1 MKFYVRSFIG
11 LFVFF
16 AALAA
21 FEYSLYQMLQVGT
34 CASGGPYVSA
44 RQCPSG
50 IGVYFAGLFGGIIIG
65 LIAIGIYASRGRPP
79 DAGDDYSGPRVPF
92 GILAWSLLF
101 AGTGAVAIYAVVGPD
116 AHPGP
121 GAKLGA
127 IIVAIVFIPMGVI
140 PLVLAAMRD
149 RGSGSGPTARS
160 TPVSVSGLPSSSS
173 YMPPSMPTPAP
184 PPPPRAPSR
193 PPAPAPKANEN
204 GLAQLEKL
212 KKLHDEGA
220 LTDAE
225 FSSAKAKILADL

>member
-16 AALAA
+16 AAWAA

-65 LIAIGIYASRGRPP
+65 LIAIAIYASRGRPP
-79 DAGDDYSGPRVPF
+79 DAGDDYNGPRVPF

-101 AGTGAVAIYAVVGPD
+101 AGTGAVAIYAVVSPD
-116 AHPGP
+116 SHPGP

-127 IIVAIVFIPMGVI
+127 IIVAIVFIPMGLI
-140 PLVLAAMRD
+140 PLILAAMRD
-149 RGSGSGPTARS
+149 RGSSSISSFRS
-160 TPVSVSGLPSSSS
+160 TPASVSVGGLPSSPSS
-173 YMPPSMPTPAP
+173 YTPPSMPTPAP
-184 PPPPRAPSR
+184 PPPPRAA
-193 PPAPAPKANEN
+193 APQPKANAN

-225 FSSAKAKILADL
+225 FSSAKAKILGDL